1 MRCGTPTWMMPEWS
15 RLWAFSKRDDR
26 QNHYDTSTF
35 LLDTADLMVMAAD
48 SQSGGLPKRYSSRW
62 GRFHESLVVDEGWPS
77 GFVSGLAY
85 PEFQCYA
92 VPNSKSAVAPKHM
105 PQPSLNLDLARH
117 TQRLGAFL
125 QLKLVVVWSR
135 PAAFDTPLQR
145 NCHAAWKVSR
155 DRKITA
161 RFPGPQAT
169 FGGYGAV
176 REQGFVPEHASR
188 RAAPSNGRR
197 LTP

>member
-1 MRCGTPTWMMPEWS
+1 MLRGPQ
-15 RLWAFSKRDDR
+15 L
-26 QNHYDTSTF
+26 Q
-35 LLDTADLMVMAAD
+35 V
-48 SQSGGLPKRYSSRW
+48 
-62 GRFHESLVVDEGWPS
+62 GRRSETH
-77 GFVSGLAY
+77 A
-85 PEFQCYA
+85 
-92 VPNSKSAVAPKHM
+92 
-105 PQPSLNLDLARH
+105 QPSLNLDLARH
-117 TQRLGAFL
+117 TQPLGAFL
-125 QLKLVVVWSR
+125 QLKLAVVWSR

-197 LTP
+197 LYALKLSLNRFSACSSGSIRSCSRFLHVCYEPRSFSRLLGVELDFNELLGLVGVGFEPPMPHGRHSALY